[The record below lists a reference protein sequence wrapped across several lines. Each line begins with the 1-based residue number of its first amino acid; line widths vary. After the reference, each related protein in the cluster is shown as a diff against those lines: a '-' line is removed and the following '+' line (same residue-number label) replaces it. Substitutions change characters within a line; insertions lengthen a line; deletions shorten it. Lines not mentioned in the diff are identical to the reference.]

1 MGLRI
6 AKMRV
11 EFGPLSIR
19 LPRTKPAPSG
29 QGFQHERLYC
39 YLTDENQ
46 ELELWAVDMEVREDG
61 SFSVV

>member
-1 MGLRI
+1 
-6 AKMRV
+6 MRV

-19 LPRTKPAPSG
+19 LPRTKPVPSG
-29 QGFQHERLYC
+29 QGFQHERLSC